1 MIVTIDAEANTIVLN
16 ADSNAIAVSQSG
28 GIVTILDPAAG
39 NVSVTFGENA
49 INVSS
54 QGFVGATGPEGPQ
67 GPTGTSDGP
76 LDDLTDV
83 TITSVANGDLLKY
96 SSTLTQWVN
105 SNKLDGGNF

>member
-39 NVSVTFGENA
+39 NVSVTFPENA

-54 QGFVGATGPEGPQ
+54 QGIVGPEGPT
-67 GPTGTSDGP
+67 GPSGAAGP
-76 LDDLTDV
+76 LDDVTDV

>member
-1 MIVTIDAEANTIVLN
+1 MIVTIDAEANTILLSQDTN
-16 ADSNAIAVSQSG
+16 AVAVSQSG

-39 NVSVTFGENA
+39 NVSVTFPENA

-83 TITSVANGDLLKY
+83 ITSSVVNGDLLKY
-96 SSTLTQWVN
+96 SSTLAQWVN
-105 SNKLDGGNF
+105 SSKLDGGNF

>member
-1 MIVTIDAEANTIVLN
+1 MIVTIDAEANTILLS
-16 ADSNAIAVSQSG
+16 ADTNAIAVSG
-28 GIVTILDPAAG
+28 GDGIATVLDPAAG
-39 NVSVTFGENA
+39 NVSVTFPENS

-54 QGFVGATGPEGPQ
+54 QGFVGPA
-67 GPTGTSDGP
+67 GPTGPPGTSEGP

>member
-1 MIVTIDAEANTIVLN
+1 MIVTIDPEANTILLS
-16 ADSNAIAVSQSG
+16 ADSNAIAVSG
-28 GIVTILDPAAG
+28 GDGIATVLDPAAG
-39 NVSVTFGENA
+39 NVSVTFPENS

-54 QGFVGATGPEGPQ
+54 QGFVGPA
-67 GPTGTSDGP
+67 GPTGPSGAAGP
-76 LDDLTDV
+76 LDDITDV

>member
-1 MIVTIDAEANTIVLN
+1 MIVTIDADANTILLSQ
-16 ADSNAIAVSQSG
+16 DTNAIAVSQSG

-39 NVSVTFGENA
+39 NVSVTFPENA

-105 SNKLDGGNF
+105 SNNLDGGNF

>member
-1 MIVTIDAEANTIVLN
+1 MIVTIDADANTILLS
-16 ADSNAIAVSQSG
+16 ADSNAIAVSG
-28 GIVTILDPAAG
+28 GDGIATVLDPAAG
-39 NVSVTFGENA
+39 NVSVTFPENS

-54 QGFVGATGPEGPQ
+54 QGFVGPA
-67 GPTGTSDGP
+67 GPTGPSGAAGP
-76 LDDLTDV
+76 LDDITDV

>member
-39 NVSVTFGENA
+39 NVSVTFPENA

-54 QGFVGATGPEGPQ
+54 QGFVGPEGPTGPT

>member
-39 NVSVTFGENA
+39 NVSVTFPENA

-54 QGFVGATGPEGPQ
+54 QGFVGPEGPTGPT

-83 TITSVANGDLLKY
+83 TIASVANGDLLKY

>member
-1 MIVTIDAEANTIVLN
+1 MIVTIDNEANTIVLN
-16 ADSNAIAVSQSG
+16 AESNAIAVSQSG

-39 NVSVTFGENA
+39 NVSVTFPENA